1 MRNAVRS
8 STNGFDLLKGK
19 SEALPQQGAGDE
31 CRLRFAASA
40 SLSFP
45 FGEETMTL
53 AFEAEWVDC
62 ADAMDG
68 EILQVTLD
76 TIAPDH
82 DEDERCTPYVRLSQ
96 NFEFPGPAT
105 IEWHDGKDYDGAR
118 IVSLILSRSRVVIKL
133 DRDLDIEAA
142 FRLDDGQFARLKSFL
157 TRMIDECVCS
167 IE

>member
-1 MRNAVRS
+1 MSNYHDAAEQIAAGNAGWRS
-8 STNGFDLLKGK
+8 QF
-19 SEALPQQGAGDE
+19 
-31 CRLRFAASA
+31 RFAVHGFWSRVPE
-40 SLSFP
+40 LWT